1 MYSSRLY
8 NLTERNYTTIER
20 EALAM
25 VYALHKFRHCMLG
38 NRFIFYVDHMVLVYL
53 VYKFSRSHLMAN
65 ALSVLCNQSKL
76 VGVLDQTF
84 DSHLF
89 ILQLEWL

>member
-1 MYSSRLY
+1 
-8 NLTERNYTTIER
+8 
-20 EALAM
+20 
-25 VYALHKFRHCMLG
+25 
-38 NRFIFYVDHMVLVYL
+38 
-53 VYKFSRSHLMAN
+53 MAN